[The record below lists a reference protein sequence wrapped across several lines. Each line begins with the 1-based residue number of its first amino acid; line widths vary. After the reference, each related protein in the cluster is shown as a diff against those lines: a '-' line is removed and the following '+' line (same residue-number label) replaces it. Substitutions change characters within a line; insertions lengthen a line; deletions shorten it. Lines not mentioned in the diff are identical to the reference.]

1 MSQIEEVYA
10 VLELHPDGSEHLV
23 CAYGPG
29 GQVLMLVGPDLE
41 GLRLLHRELVPG
53 NVPVKIVRFSNR
65 SEVEQLRKG
74 AS

>member
-1 MSQIEEVYA
+1 MSRIEEVYA
-10 VLELHPDGSEHLV
+10 VVEFHPDGHEQLV

-53 NVPVKIVRFSNR
+53 DVPVKIVRFSSR

-74 AS
+74 VS